1 MCSAERP
8 LAASP
13 RTSPRLPATSTLPL
27 SCLGLLLSSLHHA
40 QATGVPNPVDH
51 LPPEAIDAA
60 TEAGGAPA
68 AAEEKKGRF
77 SFLTAPFSKK
87 S

>member
-1 MCSAERP
+1 MRGAEHP
-8 LAASP
+8 LAAPPCASP
-13 RTSPRLPATSTLPL
+13 QSPATTTLPL
-27 SCLGLLLSSLHHA
+27 SCLGPLLSFLHA